1 MMTDEPPP
9 PSLGEQFLAYLTAG
23 PAAPAS
29 DGPAEPARFDGVD
42 LRAEA
47 VAGAARGDPPPAW
60 WDAAEKRV
68 RVADAVLPGASL
80 RSANLAGVCLENA
93 NLAGADLADA
103 DLTGAV
109 LGGANLSAALLEDA
123 DLRDAHLRF
132 ADLGMAA
139 LEGADL
145 RGADLWGAKCREAD
159 LDKIDFRKAELEE
172 ADLRDVDAREC
183 DFREARLGLTDFRG
197 ADLKRSD
204 FRGAVLRG
212 TKFDGAD
219 LQLANLQ
226 DLDLS
231 GCALTHVRLADARM
245 DGTRLSPHQFG
256 GALGEEAAGDY
267 EAAVRGYRTL
277 ERNFAGQGDPDAASW
292 AYRKRRRM
300 AKRQAGREALR
311 LMRGQ
316 SYGVGFDSAFQWL
329 ADWVVEL
336 VCDYGDSVPRVL
348 MTYLVVVIG
357 FGLGYAAGGAVERD
371 AAGGGRAVTR
381 TVDDMILY
389 SLKAMI
395 APGEPPDGLHAAGY
409 RVQLAT
415 MVQSSAGLFL
425 IGLLGFVAGNRIRR

>member
-1 MMTDEPPP
+1 MP
-9 PSLGEQFLAYLTAG
+9 PSLSDQFLAYLTAG
-23 PAAPAS
+23 PPAS
-29 DGPAEPARFDGVD
+29 PGEPARFDGVD
-42 LRAEA
+42 LRAKT
-47 VAGAARGDPPPAW
+47 VAEAARGDPPPPW
-60 WDAAEKRV
+60 WDAAANRV

-93 NLAGADLADA
+93 DLTGADLADA

-132 ADLGMAA
+132 ANLGTAA

-145 RGADLWGAKCREAD
+145 RGADLWGAKCRAAD
-159 LDKIDFRKAELEE
+159 LDKIDFRTAELEE

-226 DLDLS
+226 DVDLS
-231 GCALTHVRLADARM
+231 GCTLTHVRLADARLER
-245 DGTRLSPHQFG
+245 TRLSAHQLG
-256 GALGEEAAGDY
+256 GALGEEVAGEYDAA
-267 EAAVRGYRTL
+267 ARGYRTL
-277 ERNFAGQGDPDAASW
+277 QRNFADLGDPDAASW

-300 AKRQAGREALR
+300 TKRQAGREALR
-311 LMRGQ
+311 LMRDQ
-316 SYGVGFDSAFQWL
+316 SYGVGFDSAFHWL
-329 ADWVVEL
+329 ADWLVEL

-357 FGLGYAAGGAVERD
+357 FGAGYAA
-371 AAGGGRAVTR
+371 AGGVTRDVEPDGAREVTR
-381 TVDDMILY
+381 TLNDIMLY
-389 SLKAMI
+389 SMTSML
-395 APGEPPDGLHAAGY
+395 APTDPPEGLHPATDG
-409 RVQLAT
+409 VQLVT
-415 MVQSSAGLFL
+415 TVQASLGIFL
-425 IGLLGFVAGNRIRR
+425 TGLLGFVAGNRIRR